1 MMFFVILC
9 RRQKIYISNWYEL
22 VISDLHYEVGV
33 GLSRRLNREIFH
45 AVRGQDHRRDSLAA
59 ELRSAQAEHEARI
72 RERMGKTWNGKHT
85 RKCRPLGL
93 LLQVGNMYSIH
104 FNSFLMGKCKA
115 KIKQQRHTKTGFC
128 SLRSKQFLWI
138 WSPFM
143 EMFGSMLC
151 VISSCLQELR
161 AYTWMQQQGPFSK
174 S

>member
-1 MMFFVILC
+1 M
-9 RRQKIYISNWYEL
+9 
-22 VISDLHYEVGV
+22 ISDLHYEVGV

-115 KIKQQRHTKTGFC
+115 NQKQQRQDSAPYDPNSSYESEVLSWNVLINVVRH
-128 SLRSKQFLWI
+128 FLLLAGI
-138 WSPFM
+138 ARIY
-143 EMFGSMLC
+143 LDATA
-151 VISSCLQELR
+151 R
-161 AYTWMQQQGPFSK
+161 AF
-174 S
+174 